1 MVAVRSTR
9 LIDQVSSIR
18 LSLAQSGVQLTD
30 MSRAGTLEQGLAD
43 VADLDHATETAAAGP
58 VEIVRLE
65 GPIRARQITP
75 APPGASRFRYFL
87 DGSQKSIPV
96 GRIDLDPIVVAL
108 SASGILVRDDTGQP
122 RLLGESLRVNQ
133 DWIIPLESGNPAT
146 NSLIDE
152 ITSIGG
158 LIHDPFRTLDGDPL
172 EFEPG
177 NYARALRLAFD
188 LAGRLRAREELALIN
203 LWSNQLAP
211 VDPDSWLVI
220 DGPLRGDTPRAVG
233 LVKSLQTQQLV
244 AQEAVALFNL
254 PPGNRTSAFR
264 YAHSA
269 SSDEA
274 SEGRGKTM
282 WYMRLW
288 SATGMDARH
297 SLVRI
302 ETTNDVDTS
311 DQIDEISSWILAERL
326 PRATEDPRWPTLL
339 YPIHYLERIL
349 KRRLAALTTGW
360 PST

>member
-1 MVAVRSTR
+1 MVAVRPLR
-9 LIDQVSSIR
+9 LIDQVSTIR
-18 LSLAQSGVQLTD
+18 LALAESGVHLTD
-30 MSRAGTLEQGLAD
+30 MSRAGSLEQGLAD
-43 VADLDHATETAAAGP
+43 VADVDHATETAATGP

-75 APPGASRFRYFL
+75 APPGASRFRFFL
-87 DGSQKSIPV
+87 DGSQKSIPI
-96 GRIDLDPIVVAL
+96 GRLDLDPIVVAL
-108 SASGILVRDDTGQP
+108 SASGILVRDDMGQP

-133 DWIIPLESGNPAT
+133 EWIIPLGSGNPAT
-146 NSLIDE
+146 SSLIEE
-152 ITSIGG
+152 IMSIGG
-158 LIHDPFRTLDGDPL
+158 VIHDPFHTLEGEPL

-177 NYARALRLAFD
+177 NYARTLRLAFD
-188 LAGRLRAREELALIN
+188 LAGRIRAREELALVN
-203 LWSNQLAP
+203 LWTTHLAP
-211 VDPDSWLVI
+211 DDPESWLVI
-220 DGPLRGDTPRAVG
+220 DGPLRGDAHRAVG
-233 LVKSLQTQQLV
+233 LVKSLQTQQLA

-269 SSDEA
+269 KEVDA
-274 SEGRGKTM
+274 SQGSGKTM

-288 SATGMDARH
+288 SATGKDARH

-302 ETTNDVDTS
+302 ETSNDIVTS

-326 PRATEDPRWPTLL
+326 PRATDDPRWPTLL

-360 PST
+360 PSS